1 MIMTPKIDTKNKK
14 QMYFNL
20 FRVIFYFF

>member
-20 FRVIFYFF
+20 FRVLFFFN